1 MHTTNMRYP
10 LVNLGVI
17 VIEQSTLVRRTN
29 CLSLLPV
36 LSRIRNL
43 TFIRVDSPINIRNK
57 GAVLDSSGGRIL
69 PPATI
74 NMRIYYCVLLLIMNI
89 PFED

>member
-36 LSRIRNL
+36 LTRNGIL

-57 GAVLDSSGGRIL
+57 CAVLDSSGLRIL
-69 PPATI
+69 PPATVDI
-74 NMRIYYCVLLLIMNI
+74 RNYYCVLLLIMNI